1 MPDLRDCEE
10 GWYCLLTLPKKEGLA
25 ARHLEAEYELP
36 AFAPI
41 VRFRKN
47 TRRGPVWFQE
57 AMFPGYLFVH
67 CTPAEHYRRLLAC
80 RGVRGMVTYGDY
92 VPLVPAGFIDL
103 VRAQLEAAR
112 AAAEEDPF
120 EPGQS
125 VTIADGAFKQ
135 WEAVILGRVPGKE
148 RVRILLEFLGR
159 EVTLDLAPSSLILPG
174 SPLDRVRKGK

>member
-1 MPDLRDCEE
+1 MPDLRHCEE
-10 GWYCLLTLPKKEGLA
+10 GWYCLVTLPKKEGVA
-25 ARHLEAEYELP
+25 ARHLEGEFQLP

-67 CTPAEHYRRLLAC
+67 CKPVEDYRRLLAC
-80 RGVRGMVTYGDY
+80 RGVRGMVTYGDH
-92 VPLVPAGFIDL
+92 VPVVPPAFIDL
-103 VRAQLEAAR
+103 VRAQLETALS
-112 AAAEEDPF
+112 AAEEDPF
-120 EPGQS
+120 EAGQA

-135 WEAVILGRVPGKE
+135 WEAVVLGRVPGKE

-159 EVTLDLAPSSLILPG
+159 EVTLDLAPASLILPDT
-174 SPLDRVRKGK
+174 PLDRVRKGK

>member
-1 MPDLRDCEE
+1 MPDLRQCEE
-10 GWYCLLTLPKKEGLA
+10 GWYCLVTLPKKEGLA
-25 ARHLEAEYELP
+25 ARHLEAEFNLP

-67 CTPAEHYRRLLAC
+67 CKPVEDYRRLLAG
-80 RGVRGMVTYGDY
+80 RGVRGMVTYGDH
-92 VPLVPAGFIDL
+92 VPSVPAGFIEI

-120 EPGQS
+120 EAGLS

-135 WEAVILGRVPGKE
+135 LEAVVLGRIPGKE

-159 EVTLDLAPSSLILPG
+159 EVTLDVAPSSLILPQ
-174 SPLDRVRKGK
+174 SPLDRVRKGR